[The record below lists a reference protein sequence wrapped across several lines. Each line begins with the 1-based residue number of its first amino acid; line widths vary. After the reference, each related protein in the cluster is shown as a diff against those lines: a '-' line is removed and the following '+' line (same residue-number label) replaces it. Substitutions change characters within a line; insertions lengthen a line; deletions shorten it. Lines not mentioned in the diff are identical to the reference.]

1 MQLFLSNKMT
11 VIKPF
16 NHVNQKKRFDNKGSL
31 PKILR
36 RKILHKL
43 VLVNH
48 TNTFLSSN
56 DTLFVY

>member
-1 MQLFLSNKMT
+1 MLT
-11 VIKPF
+11 
-16 NHVNQKKRFDNKGSL
+16 KKRFDNKGSL

-36 RKILHKL
+36 NKILHKL

-56 DTLFVY
+56 DTLFVYKLSKRHEHIY